1 MTRRLSA
8 LLLVP
13 LTLLGCA
20 DAASDEE
27 AGPAADAPMPAE
39 ASAPA
44 PARSV
49 TIVSPAQGDTVP
61 AGAVEVTLSAAGLTI
76 LPAGDTTANSGHHH
90 LFLDADVSPAGQPI
104 PAVEN
109 SIVHMG
115 DASSSFVFENVA
127 PGEHR
132 LIAVVGDWQHVPLE
146 PMVVDTVTF
155 VVR

>member
-1 MTRRLSA
+1 MIRRLTP
-8 LLLVP
+8 LLVTSLAALACADTSSETEAAP
-13 LTLLGCA
+13 EA
-20 DAASDEE
+20 DAAVREAPTMS
-27 AGPAADAPMPAE
+27 AGP
-39 ASAPA
+39 
-44 PARSV
+44 SV
-49 TIVSPAQGDTVP
+49 SIVSPASGDTVA
-61 AGAVEVTLSAAGLTI
+61 AGSVEVTLSADGLAI

-104 PAVEN
+104 PAVPG

-115 DASSSFVFENVA
+115 DASSSYLFENVA

-146 PMVVDTVTF
+146 PMVVDTVMF